1 MLTKEWAALKNG
13 SDIRGVASEGVIGA
27 SVNLTD
33 EVVSAI
39 AKAFV
44 VFLSTKYDIKP
55 ENITISIGH
64 DSRISA
70 QRIKNACI
78 KSITQSGAN
87 VIDFGLC
94 TTPAMFMSTVDEELN
109 IFASIML
116 TASHLPFNR
125 NGMKFFTRQ
134 GGLEGSDITEILSY
148 AQEGKSVS
156 TSSTGNVTEFDYT
169 SRYAKHIAELI
180 QRETGLDLPFENMKI
195 AVDAGNGAGG
205 FYAEKVLKVLG
216 ADVSGSCFLEPDGT
230 FPNHIPNPEDKDAM
244 NAISQAV
251 ISSKSDL
258 GVIFDTDVDRAA
270 IVDDTGR
277 EINKNKLIALISAV
291 LLEDKKGTVV
301 TDSVTSTGLTEF
313 INNSL
318 GGVHH
323 RFKRG
328 YKNVINEAKR
338 LNAEGSYS
346 PLAIETSGHAA
357 LLENYFLDDGA
368 YLVTKLL
375 IKAVKMRAEGRRL
388 TELIEDLKEP
398 VIVAGHRLD
407 LTGDDFK
414 TDGQKILEDLKN
426 VVKNSDAM
434 SLEEPN
440 YEGVRVNIGDGWFL
454 LRLSLHD
461 PLMPLDIQCDSNECL
476 DTIYKFLNEFLSK
489 YDCIDITSLSQK

>member
-13 SDIRGVASEGVIGA
+13 SDIRGVASEGIPGA
-27 SVNLTD
+27 AVNLTD

-44 VFLSTKYDIKP
+44 VFLTVKYNVAP
-55 ENITISIGH
+55 EDITISIGH

-70 QRIKNACI
+70 KRIKNACI
-78 KSITQSGAN
+78 EAIAQSGVN
-87 VIDFGLC
+87 VVDFGLC
-94 TTPAMFMSTVDEELN
+94 TTPAMFMSTVDEDLN

-125 NGMKFFTRQ
+125 NGMKFFTRE
-134 GGLEGSDITEILSY
+134 GGLEGSDIAEILSY
-148 AQEGKSVS
+148 AQDGQSKSASVAGKI
-156 TSSTGNVTEFDYT
+156 TEFDYL
-169 SRYAKHIAELI
+169 SRYAKHISELI
-180 QRETGLDLPFENMKI
+180 KRETGLALPFENMKI

-205 FYAEKVLKVLG
+205 FYAEKVLKALG

-244 NAISQAV
+244 SAISQAV
-251 ISSKSDL
+251 LSSKSDL

-270 IVDDTGR
+270 IVDDAGR

-291 LLEDKKGTVV
+291 LLEEKKGTIV
-301 TDSVTSTGLTEF
+301 TDSVTSTGLAEF
-313 INNSL
+313 INKDL

-338 LNAEGSYS
+338 LNAEGAYS

-375 IKAVKMRAEGRRL
+375 IKAVKMRAEGRKL
-388 TELIEDLKEP
+388 TELIETLKEP
-398 VIVAGHRLD
+398 EFAKGHRLN
-407 LTGDDFK
+407 LTGEDFK
-414 TDGQKILEDLKN
+414 ADGQKILDDLKAA
-426 VVKNSDAM
+426 VKNSSAM

-440 YEGVRVNIGDGWFL
+440 YEGVRVNLGDGWFL

-461 PLMPLDIQCDSNECL
+461 PLMPLDIQCDSQKCL
-476 DTIYKFLNEFLSK
+476 DDIYAFLKEFLSG
-489 YDCIDITSLSQK
+489 YDCIDITPLP

>member
-1 MLTKEWAALKNG
+1 MLSKEWAALKNG
-13 SDIRGVASEGVIGA
+13 SDIRGVASEGIPGA
-27 SVNLTD
+27 AINLTD
-33 EVVSAI
+33 EAVSAI
-39 AKAFV
+39 AKGFV
-44 VFLSTKYDIKP
+44 VFLTEKNNMKP
-55 ENITISIGH
+55 EDVTISIGH

-78 KSITQSGAN
+78 KAITESGAN

-109 IFASIML
+109 VFASIML

-125 NGMKFFTRQ
+125 NGMKFFTRE
-134 GGLEGSDITEILSY
+134 GGLEGSDIAEILAY
-148 AQEGKSVS
+148 AQDGAS
-156 TSSTGNVTEFDYT
+156 TSAAKAGEVTTFEYL
-169 SRYAKHIAELI
+169 SRYAKHIAEII
-180 QRETGLDLPFENMKI
+180 QKETGLSMPFDGMKI

-205 FYAEKVLKVLG
+205 FYAEKVLAALG

-244 NAISQAV
+244 AAISKAV
-251 ISSKSDL
+251 LDSKSDL

-291 LLEDKKGTVV
+291 LLEEKKGTIV
-301 TDSVTSTGLTEF
+301 TDSVTSTGLAEF
-313 INNSL
+313 ISGEL

-338 LNAEGSYS
+338 LNAEGAYS

-375 IKAVKMRAEGRRL
+375 IKAVKMRAEGRKL
-388 TELIEDLKEP
+388 TELIANLKEP
-398 VIVAGHRLD
+398 KLAAGHRLN
-407 LTGDDFK
+407 LTGEDFK
-414 TDGQKILEDLKN
+414 TDGQTILDELKKAVLAAN
-426 VVKNSDAM
+426 GM

-440 YEGVRVNIGDGWFL
+440 YEGVRVNLGDGWFL

-461 PLMPLDIQCDSNECL
+461 PLMPLDIQCDSQECL
-476 DTIYKFLNEFLSK
+476 DAIYSFLKNFLSGFNF
-489 YDCIDITSLSQK
+489 IDITPLG

>member
-1 MLTKEWAALKNG
+1 MLTKEWAVLKNG
-13 SDIRGVASEGVIGA
+13 SDIRGVASEGIPGA

-33 EVVSAI
+33 DVISAI
-39 AKAFV
+39 AKSFV
-44 VFLSTKYDIKP
+44 VFLTAKYDVKP
-55 ENITISIGH
+55 EDITISIGH

-78 KSITQSGAN
+78 KAITQSGAN
-87 VIDFGLC
+87 VYDFGLC
-94 TTPAMFMSTVDEELN
+94 TTPAMFMSTVDDELN
-109 IFASIML
+109 VFASIML

-125 NGMKFFTRQ
+125 NGMKFFTRE
-134 GGLEGSDITEILSY
+134 GGLEGGDITEILSY
-148 AQEGKSVS
+148 AQDGKTTSCS
-156 TSSTGNVTEFDYT
+156 TKGKVFDFDYL

-180 QRETGLDLPFENMKI
+180 QRETGLEAPFENMKI

-244 NAISQAV
+244 RAISQAV
-251 ISSKSDL
+251 LSSNSDL

-291 LLEDKKGTVV
+291 LLEEKKGTIV
-301 TDSVTSTGLTEF
+301 TDSVTSTGLAEF
-313 INNSL
+313 INKDL

-375 IKAVKMRAEGRRL
+375 IKAVKMRSEGRKL
-388 TELIEDLKEP
+388 TELIKTLKEP
-398 VIVAGHRLD
+398 EIATGYRLN
-407 LTGDDFK
+407 LTGEDFK
-414 TDGQKILEDLKN
+414 TDGQKILNDLKDT
-426 VVKNSDAM
+426 VKNSNIM

-440 YEGVRVNIGDGWFL
+440 YEGVRVNVDEGWFL

-461 PLMPLDIQCDSNECL
+461 PLMPLDIQCDNKNCL
-476 DTIYKFLNEFLSK
+476 DKIYKFLKEFLSG
-489 YDCIDITSLSQK
+489 YDFIDITALP

>member
-13 SDIRGVASEGVIGA
+13 SDIRGVASEGIPGA
-27 SVNLTD
+27 AVNLTD
-33 EVVSAI
+33 DVVSAI
-39 AKAFV
+39 AKAYV
-44 VFLSTKYDIKP
+44 VFLTKKYGIKP
-55 ENITISIGH
+55 DEITISIGH

-70 QRIKNACI
+70 KRIKNACI
-78 KSITQSGAN
+78 ESITQSGVN
-87 VIDFGLC
+87 VMDFGLC

-125 NGMKFFTRQ
+125 NGMKFFTRE
-134 GGLEGSDITEILSY
+134 GGLEGSDISEILSY
-148 AQEGKSVS
+148 AQDGEYVSADSSGK
-156 TSSTGNVTEFDYT
+156 VTDYDYL
-169 SRYAKHIAELI
+169 SRYAKHITELI
-180 QRETGLDLPFENMKI
+180 QHETGLDVPFKNMKI

-205 FYAEKVLKVLG
+205 FYAEKVLKALG

-244 NAISQAV
+244 AAISKAV
-251 ISSKSDL
+251 LSSQSDL

-270 IVDDTGR
+270 IVDDAGR

-291 LLEDKKGTVV
+291 LLEEKKGTIV
-301 TDSVTSTGLTEF
+301 TDSVTSTGLAEF
-313 INNSL
+313 ISKDL
-318 GGVHH
+318 GSIHH

-375 IKAVKMRAEGRRL
+375 IKAVKMRAEGRKL
-388 TELIEDLKEP
+388 TELIENLKEP
-398 VIVAGHRLD
+398 EISIGHRLN
-407 LTGDDFK
+407 LTSEDFK
-414 TDGQKILEDLKN
+414 TDGLKILDDLKTT
-426 VVKNSDAM
+426 VENSENM

-461 PLMPLDIQCDSNECL
+461 PLMPLDIQCNSQEYL
-476 DTIYKFLNEFLSK
+476 DAIYAFLKRFLSG
-489 YDCIDITSLSQK
+489 YNCIDITPLS